1 MRIEE
6 QIGSDIKEAMRSR
19 DKVRLAALRDVK
31 SKFLLEQ
38 SAAGGAGVGSEIS
51 DETAMKILSKLV
63 KQREETAAICNTQ
76 GRDDLAEEEQQQA
89 EVLRAYLPEP
99 MSEEDIRKVV
109 ETVIER
115 VGATSMADMGKV
127 MGAASAEL
135 TGKADG
141 GTISKIVRVILG

>member
-1 MRIEE
+1 MRIEI

-31 SKFLLEQ
+31 SKFLLEK

-51 DETAMKILSKLV
+51 DDMAMRILSKLV
-63 KQREETAAICNTQ
+63 KQREETAAICNKQ

-141 GTISKIVRVILG
+141 GAISKIVRVILG